1 MNLDK
6 LTVVRERSDLK
17 YDARRQALSSG
28 DVAGILRPY
37 FAGLDRE
44 HFVVLLLN
52 AKNRMLGFDVVSVGT
67 VTASIVHPREVFKAA
82 ILANATAI
90 ILAHNHPSGDPRPSA
105 EDLAITK
112 RLRDAGD
119 LMGIRVMDHVIF
131 GDDAHYSLVDHGE

>member
-28 DVAGILRPY
+28 DVASILRPY
-37 FAGLDRE
+37 FADLDRE

-67 VTASIVHPREVFKAA
+67 VTASLVHPREVFKAA